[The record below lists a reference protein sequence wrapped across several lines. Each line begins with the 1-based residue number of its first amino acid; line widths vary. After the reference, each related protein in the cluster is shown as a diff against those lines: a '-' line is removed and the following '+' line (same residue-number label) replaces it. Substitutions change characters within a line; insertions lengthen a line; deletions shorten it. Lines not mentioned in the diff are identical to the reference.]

1 MIDDKGSS
9 ILGVLVVVT
18 IVVIAAV
25 LAGGLGFH
33 FGKSSKTKDKSGVE
47 NDIAEKKEDERYL
60 TIVNK
65 TGQVINEVH
74 ITVGEGTEINAAHKE
89 NPKEDSFSVKIPKE
103 YTEYDVFGVILE
115 DRYGFLYEKEISDVK
130 KAGRTE
136 VPITKKDKVKRK
148 GDWKRKIDQFFNG
161 D

>member
-1 MIDDKGSS
+1 MKDTKEVILF
-9 ILGVLVVVT
+9 LGVVAI
-18 IVVIAAV
+18 IVAAI
-25 LAGGLGFH
+25 AGGLGFH

-47 NDIAEKKEDERYL
+47 NDIAEKKENERYL

-89 NPKEDSFSVKIPKE
+89 NPKEDSFSVKIPEE
-103 YTEYDVFGVILE
+103 YKEYDVFGVILE
-115 DRYGFLYEKEISDVK
+115 DRYGFQYEKEVSGVK
-130 KAGRTE
+130 ETGRTE

>member
-1 MIDDKGSS
+1 MKDDKGSS

-115 DRYGFLYEKEISDVK
+115 DRYGFLYENEISDVK

-136 VPITKKDKVKRK
+136 VTIKKKDKVKRK

>member
-1 MIDDKGSS
+1 MKDDKGSS

-130 KAGRTE
+130 EKGRTE
-136 VPITKKDKVKRK
+136 VKLTEKDKVKQK
-148 GDWKRKIDQFFNG
+148 GDWKRKIDQIFNG

>member
-1 MIDDKGSS
+1 MKDDKGSS
-9 ILGVLVVVT
+9 ILDVLVVVT
-18 IVVIAAV
+18 IVVIAAA
-25 LAGGLGFH
+25 LAGGFGFH

-74 ITVGEGTEINAAHKE
+74 ITVGEGTEINAAHKV
-89 NPKEDSFSVKIPKE
+89 NPKE

>member
-1 MIDDKGSS
+1 MKDDKGSS
-9 ILGVLVVVT
+9 TLGILVVVA
-18 IVVIAAV
+18 IVVIAAAI
-25 LAGGLGFH
+25 AGGYH

-115 DRYGFLYEKEISDVK
+115 DRYGFLE
-130 KAGRTE
+130 
-136 VPITKKDKVKRK
+136 
-148 GDWKRKIDQFFNG
+148 
-161 D
+161 

>member
-1 MIDDKGSS
+1 MRKI
-9 ILGVLVVVT
+9 
-18 IVVIAAV
+18 IAGIAV
-25 LAGGLGFH
+25 ALLAATLIFGGGYACGNL
-33 FGKSSKTKDKSGVE
+33 SKTKDKSGVE

-60 TIVNK
+60 TIINE
-65 TGQVINEVH
+65 TGQIINEVY
-74 ITVGEGTEINAAHKE
+74 ITVGEGTEINAAHKV
-89 NPKEDSFSVKIPKE
+89 NPKKESFSVKIPDDYDE
-103 YTEYDVFGVILE
+103 YSIFHVTLK